1 MRIGI
6 LTDIHGDFGTMLRVV
21 DRLEKLGVDQL
32 VCLGDLVVHGE
43 DHNAVVDWFRAR
55 PEIPVVKGNHDIGA
69 TIADADLDKLHF
81 FSADSRANT
90 EAARAALS
98 DENKAYLAHLP
109 LHVEAEDTLFTH
121 ATIGNPFAL
130 LRLPET
136 IAGTFELMRQDVLIA
151 GHTHRTR
158 VHHWPKGK
166 AVWCTDHPAERGAW
180 VHELVEGDRYIINVG
195 CTAQLLYDLFP
206 PICAIY
212 EPRNRRI
219 EFHELP
225 DVRTTRPRLKP

>member
-6 LTDIHGDFGTMLRVV
+6 LTDIHGDYGSMVRVV
-21 DRLEKLGVDQL
+21 DRLEALGVDKL

-43 DHNAVVDWFRAR
+43 AHNEVVDWFRAR

-69 TIADADLDKLHF
+69 TIAAADLDKLRF

-98 DENKAYLAHLP
+98 DENKAFLAHLP
-109 LHVEAEDTLFTH
+109 LHVEDDGVLYTH

-130 LRLPET
+130 LRLPES
-136 IAGTFELMRQDVLIA
+136 IAETFRLMRHDVLIA

-158 VHHWPKGK
+158 VHHWPRGK
-166 AVWCTDHPAERGAW
+166 RVWCTDHPAERREW
-180 VHELVEGDRYIINVG
+180 TYELAEGDRYIINVG
-195 CTAQLLYDLFP
+195 CTAQLKYDRFP

-212 EPRNRRI
+212 QPRERRI

-225 DVRTTRPRLKP
+225 DLR